1 MSVSKS
7 KAKGSSWERTVAKFL
22 SGMYDESF
30 IRAPHSGAYIGGT
43 NSFRKQSLDE
53 SQVKSFKGDI
63 VPPAAWAHFNVEA
76 KSYADFPF
84 HQLYQ
89 GPVPIL
95 EKWLSQLMEVADQ
108 GDFNVLIMKFN
119 RKGSFIAT
127 PLTPSL
133 ILNTNHSIYTSQQHG
148 TWVIQDFESFWQ
160 TNKQIIRNLA
170 TKAQQ

>member
-1 MSVSKS
+1 MSGSKS
-7 KAKGSSWERTVAKFL
+7 KAKGNSWERTVAKFL
-22 SGMYDESF
+22 SEQHSASF

-43 NSFRKQSLDE
+43 NVFRKALLDN
-53 SQVKSFKGDI
+53 SQIKSFKGDI
-63 VPPAAWAHFNVEA
+63 IPPESWTKFNAEA

-95 EKWLSQLMEVADQ
+95 EKWLGQLLEVANA

-127 PLTPSL
+127 QPTPSL
-133 ILNTNHSIYTSQQHG
+133 ALNNNHFTYNSPTYG
-148 TWVIQDFESFWQ
+148 TWIIQDFESFWIA
-160 TNKQIIRNLA
+160 NKNPIQSICES
-170 TKAQQ
+170 